1 VVELTEEQA
10 RIFAL
15 PDLFTMISVTLPST
29 EGEPVRMMSTDFLE
43 VRGLVR
49 VDVHVNDEW

>member
-1 VVELTEEQA
+1 
-10 RIFAL
+10 
-15 PDLFTMISVTLPST
+15 MISVTLPST
-29 EGEPVRMMSTDFLE
+29 EGNPVRMMSTDYLE